1 MNAEWARNSVVI
13 SYTLA
18 SRVHFVHIVVVFLI
32 CILHT
37 GKGGDPTRRHRTP
50 CRPCFGRRRSTA
62 GRVETKPL
70 AGSGRRSGRR
80 KLAKGVEMRGV
91 RDKKFVQ
98 PIIKA
103 CELCIELYCK
113 AAKPEA
119 KDEDY
124 INATDEQLMWWST
137 YGSPEQKAK
146 VTATASLR
154 ASRSA
159 VKVT

>member
-1 MNAEWARNSVVI
+1 MYSTHRERGRPDAEAPHPVPSVLREA
-13 SYTLA
+13 TFHGRPRRDQT
-18 SRVHFVHIVVVFLI
+18 SRR
-32 CILHT
+32 
-37 GKGGDPTRRHRTP
+37 K
-50 CRPCFGRRRSTA
+50 RSTIRSEEA
-62 GRVETKPL
+62 CQRCGN
-70 AGSGRRSGRR
+70 ARRARQ
-80 KLAKGVEMRGV
+80 KI
-91 RDKKFVQ
+91 VQ